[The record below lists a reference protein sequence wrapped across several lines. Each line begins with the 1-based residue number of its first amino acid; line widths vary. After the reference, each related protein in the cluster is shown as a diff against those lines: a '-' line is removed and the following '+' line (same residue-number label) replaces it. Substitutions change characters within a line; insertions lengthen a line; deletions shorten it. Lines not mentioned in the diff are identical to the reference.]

1 MLTQT
6 KVKFR
11 AVGSCIA
18 ATAFL
23 ALVAAILLK
32 MPPFAPPGP
41 AQQIR
46 PSQVSLTVP
55 DLNEALRWYEETLGF
70 VRLSVVAQDGR
81 PAHVLLVRDSNV
93 LELIEGGGSLGPA
106 RASFAGSTL
115 TIRQIPL
122 ILDDI
127 DGEIEQL
134 RERGVEIVREPGTSI
149 RRNMRMGLVRDL
161 NGRIIEF
168 RQPL

>member
-32 MPPFAPPGP
+32 MPPFAPAAP
-41 AQQIR
+41 QQIR
-46 PSQVSLTVP
+46 PSQVSLMVP
-55 DLNEALRWYEETLGF
+55 DLEAALRWYEETLGF

-81 PAHVLLVRDSNV
+81 PAHALLVRDSNV

-106 RASFAGSTL
+106 RASFAGLTV

-122 ILDDI
+122 ILDDV

-149 RRNMRMGLVRDL
+149 RRNMRVGLVRDV
-161 NGRIIEF
+161 NGRIIEVQ
-168 RQPL
+168 QPL